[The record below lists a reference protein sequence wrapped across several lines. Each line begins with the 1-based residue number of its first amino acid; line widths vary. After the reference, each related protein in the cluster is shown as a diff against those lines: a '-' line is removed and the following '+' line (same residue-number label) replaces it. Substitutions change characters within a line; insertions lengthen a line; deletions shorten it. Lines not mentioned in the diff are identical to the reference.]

1 VVFDFANRQ
10 ESVMSLRFKG
20 RPLAAATALVGGL
33 ALVVP
38 TAASAHESS
47 DHDSRNNLAVHQIN
61 LVSDVPGQA
70 ALLDADLVNPWG
82 LALNATSPLWVSNQG
97 TSSSTLYSSAAGATT
112 ATKVPTVRVNVP
124 APTGQVA
131 NAGTGFQLAPGVS
144 ARFIFSTLTGQIAA
158 WGPPATPLIGA
169 AQIKA
174 TTPGAVYTGL
184 AIATATKGDQLYAA
198 DFAQGKID
206 VFDNAFVAVPQPAW
220 AFKDKYLPTGYSP
233 YNVQTLMGRIFVA
246 YVKVDPVTHRPAS
259 GKGLG
264 IVDEYSVDGKFVDRI
279 VSHDSLNAP
288 WGLAIAPASWGK
300 QAGALLVGNFGDGRI
315 NVVEAKNHGRF
326 QHKVASQVR
335 DAATGKTVVIPGL
348 WALTSGTASTGGT
361 DAIWFSAGIANETH
375 GLLGVLRK

>member
-1 VVFDFANRQ
+1 
-10 ESVMSLRFKG
+10 MSLRFKG

-47 DHDSRNNLAVHQIN
+47 DHDSRHNLSVHQIN

-70 ALLDADLVNPWG
+70 ALLDPDLVNPWG

-97 TSSSTLYSSAAGATT
+97 TSTSTLYSSAAGATT

-131 NAGTGFQLAPGVS
+131 TAGVGFTLTNGAASGP

-158 WGPPATPLIGA
+158 WGPPATPAIGD

-206 VFDNAFVAVPQPAW
+206 VFDNAFAPVAQSAW
-220 AFKDKYLPTGYSP
+220 AFKDKDLPKGYSP
-233 YNVQTLMGRIFVA
+233 YNVQTLNGRIFVA

-300 QAGALLVGNFGDGRI
+300 QAGALLIGNFGDGRI

-348 WALTSGTASTGGT
+348 WALTSGTAATGGT